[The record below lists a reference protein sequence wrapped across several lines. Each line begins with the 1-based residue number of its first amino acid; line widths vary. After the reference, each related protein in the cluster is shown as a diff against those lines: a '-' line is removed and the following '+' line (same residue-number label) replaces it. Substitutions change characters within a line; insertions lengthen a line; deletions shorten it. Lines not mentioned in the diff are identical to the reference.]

1 MKVLHVI
8 SDKNIGGAGVLL
20 TTLLQ
25 NFDRRRVESIV
36 ALPKGS
42 ALLERIRNLPI
53 KILELE
59 HPCDRLSM
67 CSIWE
72 LRGIIRDCSPDI
84 VHANAA
90 LSARLTGLLSGKK
103 VVHTRHCCFPPAGFL
118 QSRVMAPVSG
128 LWNRILSHRVIATAD
143 AAAEDLVRM
152 GIPREKIEVI
162 INGSMPIREVPE
174 AELKIYRK
182 QWGISKG
189 DFVIGI
195 CARLEAC
202 KGQRIFLRA
211 AKLLCDRLPQVPFRF
226 LIVGTGGEEAD
237 LKAFCKESGMEDRV
251 CFCGFVKDMA
261 PVYRLLR
268 VNVNCSV
275 GTETSC
281 LALSEG
287 MSASLPMV
295 VSNYG
300 GNGAMVGD
308 GKAGILFPAGDSE
321 VLADALERIALDP
334 ILERSMKKAALERYQ
349 KNYTAAQMTEHLT
362 AVYEDLFQN

>member
-8 SDKNIGGAGVLL
+8 SDENIGGAGVLL

-42 ALLERIRNLPI
+42 ALLERLRDLPV
-53 KILELE
+53 KALELD
-59 HPCDRLSM
+59 HPCDRLSAR
-67 CSIWE
+67 SVWE
-72 LRGIIRDCSPDI
+72 LMAIIHSYAPDI

-90 LSARLTGLLSGKK
+90 LSARLAGRLSGKK
-103 VVHTRHCCFPPAGFL
+103 VVHTRHCCFPPAGL
-118 QSRVMAPVSG
+118 WQSRIFLPISSA
-128 LWNRILSHRVIATAD
+128 LNCFLSHRVIATAD

-152 GIPREKIEVI
+152 GIPRKKIEVI
-162 INGSMPIREVPE
+162 INGSMPIRKVPE

-211 AKLLCDRLPQVPFRF
+211 AKLLCNRLPQVPFRF
-226 LIVGTGGEEAD
+226 LLVGTGGEEAD
-237 LKAFCKESGMEDRV
+237 LKAFCKKIGIEDRV
-251 CFCGFVKDMA
+251 CFTGFVKDMA

-300 GNGAMVGD
+300 GNRAMVGD
-308 GKAGILFPAGDSE
+308 GRAGILVPAGDSE
-321 VLADALERIALDP
+321 ALADALARIASDP
-334 ILERSMKKAALERYQ
+334 ILECAMKKAALERYQ
-349 KNYTAAQMTEHLT
+349 KNYTAVQMTEHLT
-362 AVYEDLFQN
+362 AVYEKL